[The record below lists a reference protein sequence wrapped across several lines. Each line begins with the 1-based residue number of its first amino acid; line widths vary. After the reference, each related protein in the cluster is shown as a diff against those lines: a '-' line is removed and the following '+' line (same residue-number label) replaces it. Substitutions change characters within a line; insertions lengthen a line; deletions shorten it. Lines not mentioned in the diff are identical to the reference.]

1 MRQDQIHPSS
11 VPEARCSL
19 FSVLALG
26 FSPPRERGL
35 KELSGWIAEV
45 LRQAT
50 SVSFLPAPEERI
62 RSLEIALTVQA
73 KAAEITSLVAE
84 YHRLFVG
91 PYNLLVAPY
100 ESIYRETDRTVMG
113 ESTLDVMK
121 RYEEA
126 GFSLSSSFKD
136 LPDHIAAELEFM
148 ALLCEEEGAAWQRND
163 FSLALKLLSH
173 EETFLGEHLVRWV
186 PDFTLKIIST
196 TESPFYRALAS
207 LLQDYVLFDLDCV
220 RSLRRLL
227 EAKETTPL
235 MKEGA
240 IDGA

>member
-1 MRQDQIHPSS
+1 MREEQNQ
-11 VPEARCSL
+11 L
-19 FSVLALG
+19 YF
-26 FSPPRERGL
+26 
-35 KELSGWIAEV
+35 IAEV
-45 LRQAT
+45 RA
-50 SVSFLPAPEERI
+50 SVYCALAVGFSAPSRRNLQELSSQLLEVMQQR
-62 RSLEIALTVQA
+62 RSLNVWPALDGRIKALQA
-73 KAAEITSLVAE
+73 SINGSARLSLKAE

-91 PYNLLVAPY
+91 PYKLPAPPY
-100 ESIYRETDRTVMG
+100 ASVYLESEPTVMG
-113 ESTLDVMK
+113 PSTLKVLRM
-121 RYEEA
+121 YEEA
-126 GFSLSSSFKD
+126 GFLLSPSFKD

-148 ALLCEEEGAAWQRND
+148 ALLCEEERAAWQRND
-163 FSLALKLLSH
+163 FPLALKLLSQ

-186 PDFTLKIIST
+186 PSFASRISSST
-196 TESPFYRALAS
+196 DAPFYRALAS